1 MYRFCNKI
9 VKKKKIDR
17 KSYRPVKLINDTRHI
32 NQLFH
37 SFPSGLKKKP
47 CTALA
52 SITRICYSKVKR
64 NYWISSLRN
73 FCRNNFAERMLI
85 TITYY
90 LKHFLRLLV
99 AWILQISPNINFFKR
114 DKPLRLSYANSY
126 KQRIH
131 CSKNRC
137 KKHAKNA
144 LCKILEILEI
154 NVANRIVSRPNC
166 VIRSCYPRNLV
177 SF

>member
-9 VKKKKIDR
+9 VKKKKNRSKKLSTR
-17 KSYRPVKLINDTRHI
+17 KTYKRYKAYQST
-32 NQLFH
+32 F
-37 SFPSGLKKKP
+37 SFIPLRFEKKP

-126 KQRIH
+126 K
-131 CSKNRC
+131 
-137 KKHAKNA
+137 
-144 LCKILEILEI
+144 
-154 NVANRIVSRPNC
+154 
-166 VIRSCYPRNLV
+166 
-177 SF
+177 